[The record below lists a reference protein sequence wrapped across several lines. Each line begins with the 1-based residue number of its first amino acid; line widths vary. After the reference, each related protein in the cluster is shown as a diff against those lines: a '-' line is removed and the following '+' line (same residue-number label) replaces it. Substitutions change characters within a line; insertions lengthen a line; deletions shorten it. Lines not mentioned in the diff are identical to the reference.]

1 VRELDELI
9 AEIVVDCYD
18 EDECMTAFCTVLG
31 DEIPVPFDVVFLG
44 MPVEVIAISAGRTP
58 GVVATCRCGKE
69 TGEVGLASLT
79 LPDGSVAAWLQA
91 AYLRYL
97 GNDPGQASP
106 PPGWHLRSWDQP

>member
-1 VRELDELI
+1 MREIDESI

-18 EDECMTAFCTVLG
+18 EEECMTAFCTVLG

-44 MPVEVIAISAGRTP
+44 MPVEVIAIGAGRTP

-106 PPGWHLRSWDQP
+106 PPRWHLRSWDQP